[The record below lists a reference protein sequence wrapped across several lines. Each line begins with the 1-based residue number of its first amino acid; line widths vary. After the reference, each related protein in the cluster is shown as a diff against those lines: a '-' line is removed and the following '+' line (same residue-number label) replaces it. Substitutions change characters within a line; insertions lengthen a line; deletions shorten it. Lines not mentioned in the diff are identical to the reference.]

1 MRKFLSLVLALVMM
15 MSLVTINAG
24 AKEFSD
30 DGDITYQEAVDVIS
44 TIKVVDGYA
53 GGDFKP
59 GNNLTRGAAAKIIC
73 NLILG
78 PTTAAELHADTAPY
92 RDVPV
97 TSEFAGYIAYC
108 QKEGIISGYA
118 DGSFRPAGTLTGY
131 AFMKMLLG
139 ALGYD
144 AEIEGYTGPN
154 WSINVAKRAIGIGL
168 NANLEKTFNGV
179 DYVTRQE
186 AALYAFNTLKA
197 DLVEY
202 DQKITATVNG
212 AEVTVGSS
220 NARPQEWGSQQ
231 TRWNNIYDDD
241 NVQFAEQYF
250 NKLVLT
256 EDMDV
261 FGRPDR
267 EWKYDGEEIGAYI
280 KTELLKKEYTT
291 EVTGRDLYDLLG
303 SRTID
308 EYNFEIHVDG
318 EESKDV
324 LNGNDNAD
332 VFHFTQGNM
341 IRSNTK
347 GIGGTGNGVLTQ
359 VFVDNDKDVETV
371 YVAVVN
377 TYLAI
382 ATDDYDEKK
391 EEAEF
396 EVYSLEDLDNTTAF
410 VLVKNTSDVSRNKAH
425 TVDDLRVKNEDI
437 TVEDVKDG
445 DIVLVRVADGA
456 IQEILDPEV
465 ISETEISAFKNGS
478 WVKADEQYDYAN
490 SASYDP
496 EVLDEYVKDNMKNTT
511 YNLYLDPYGY
521 MIGIEIVEATTNYAF
536 LTGIDGKT
544 SNLANKTAEGNII
557 LTDGTM
563 DTVTIKLNDSK
574 YADGK
579 PMTTTDADHSLNSL
593 MNTWCKYTV
602 NKSGAYVLTEIA
614 RTDTQF
620 NADKNKAG
628 QSRHIDVTS
637 INNAGFDK
645 YGTIDKKHVSTLGIN
660 EYTGVNN
667 TANVKMAYGTDD
679 SIYITVTTDL
689 IRATRPNQI
698 VDDNNPA
705 IIIDDVDAVTVGVQ
719 NANLTAWTATQ
730 VFHNSSNTTG
740 FTDTAQAGSAP
751 YQPGRLDSIAN
762 GVYNLFDT
770 DGAIIAAIVVGEDSG
785 STTNYAYV
793 ISDDMEQESYNKED
807 ELWTWSRKVIV
818 NGEITEITEVSD
830 GATPDIDSMVLGQWY
845 EMKYKGDG
853 TVKSASLISWDENR
867 DDSTTM
873 SSSQPNGLNVVGE
886 FWAKKDADT
895 AGNKFVGLVRKVE
908 ASVEDNDTVVLSTDL
923 TGTNATQGN
932 GWISIPTGPD
942 YLSLDPVTRGPED
955 GTNVI
960 TTTGN
965 TLWIESAVANQKDG
979 FAVRNDAKIVLVQ
992 DTHVLR
998 DGAVVKT
1005 NVMENQYEYSQ
1016 TGKEALAKMVKDL
1029 MDNEKFS
1036 GFISAVFE
1044 GGVATSVVVWDQTPD
1059 VINAGNETEKPVD
1072 PDLTTVHLQYI
1083 DANTG
1088 TQINVGKTVE
1098 KMAAGDKIIGDNL
1111 IGYIC
1116 RTADRT
1122 VVVPTFQA
1130 GTTELTLT
1138 LWYDPIAGNAATSD
1152 DQGTYET
1159 PALKS
1164 VMDAVVVAPE
1174 DDTATTK
1181 PLTGITPVDEDS
1193 NEKLVSDDVTND
1205 LKAEIVAQGPG
1216 IYHHT
1221 QAMQNLLGWTHQAGE
1236 SSFLQIGKDQDVNTA
1251 VLLVTINLPTDT
1263 GYSLILDNTVE
1274 VATGLWATGGV
1285 QCINWDEIPVGI
1297 HTYKIVNTAGD
1308 IVQAGTFTM
1317 TASNA

>member
-1 MRKFLSLVLALVMM
+1 
-15 MSLVTINAG
+15 
-24 AKEFSD
+24 
-30 DGDITYQEAVDVIS
+30 
-44 TIKVVDGYA
+44 
-53 GGDFKP
+53 
-59 GNNLTRGAAAKIIC
+59 
-73 NLILG
+73 
-78 PTTAAELHADTAPY
+78 
-92 RDVPV
+92 
-97 TSEFAGYIAYC
+97 
-108 QKEGIISGYA
+108 
-118 DGSFRPAGTLTGY
+118 
-131 AFMKMLLG
+131 
-139 ALGYD
+139 
-144 AEIEGYTGPN
+144 
-154 WSINVAKRAIGIGL
+154 
-168 NANLEKTFNGV
+168 
-179 DYVTRQE
+179 
-186 AALYAFNTLKA
+186 
-197 DLVEY
+197 
-202 DQKITATVNG
+202 
-212 AEVTVGSS
+212 
-220 NARPQEWGSQQ
+220 
-231 TRWNNIYDDD
+231 
-241 NVQFAEQYF
+241 
-250 NKLVLT
+250 
-256 EDMDV
+256 
-261 FGRPDR
+261 
-267 EWKYDGEEIGAYI
+267 
-280 KTELLKKEYTT
+280 
-291 EVTGRDLYDLLG
+291 
-303 SRTID
+303 
-308 EYNFEIHVDG
+308 
-318 EESKDV
+318 
-324 LNGNDNAD
+324 
-332 VFHFTQGNM
+332 
-341 IRSNTK
+341 
-347 GIGGTGNGVLTQ
+347 
-359 VFVDNDKDVETV
+359 
-371 YVAVVN
+371 
-377 TYLAI
+377 
-382 ATDDYDEKK
+382 
-391 EEAEF
+391 
-396 EVYSLEDLDNTTAF
+396 
-410 VLVKNTSDVSRNKAH
+410 
-425 TVDDLRVKNEDI
+425 
-437 TVEDVKDG
+437 
-445 DIVLVRVADGA
+445 
-456 IQEILDPEV
+456 
-465 ISETEISAFKNGS
+465 
-478 WVKADEQYDYAN
+478 
-490 SASYDP
+490 
-496 EVLDEYVKDNMKNTT
+496 
-511 YNLYLDPYGY
+511 
-521 MIGIEIVEATTNYAF
+521 
-536 LTGIDGKT
+536 
-544 SNLANKTAEGNII
+544 
-557 LTDGTM
+557 
-563 DTVTIKLNDSK
+563 
-574 YADGK
+574 
-579 PMTTTDADHSLNSL
+579 MTTTDADHSLNSL

-660 EYTGVNN
+660 EYTGVDN

-698 VDDNNPA
+698 VDGNNPA

-740 FTDTAQAGSAP
+740 FTDAVQTTP
-751 YQPGRLDSIAN
+751 PTDPKPGRLDSIAN

-895 AGNKFVGLVRKVE
+895 TGNKFVGLVRKVE

-1029 MDNEKFS
+1029 VNNEKFS

-1083 DANTG
+1083 DASTG
-1088 TQINVGKTVE
+1088 AQINVGKTVE
-1098 KMAAGDKIIGDNL
+1098 KMAAGDEIIGDNL

-1164 VMDAVVVAPE
+1164 VMDGVTVAPE
-1174 DDTATTK
+1174 NSTATTK
-1181 PLTGITPVDEDS
+1181 PATGITPVDEDS
-1193 NEKLVSDDVTND
+1193 NEKLVSDDVTNN

-1221 QAMQNLLGWTHQAGE
+1221 QAMQNLLGWTHQANE

-1251 VLLVTINLPTDT
+1251 VLLVTINLPADT
-1263 GYSLILDNTVE
+1263 GYSLILDNTVK

-1297 HTYKIVNTAGD
+1297 HTYKIVNTAGN